1 MEHTGCQPQIN
12 GQCFQDKTITDLPSI
27 SLVAAFQS
35 FFFFLVYSY
44 HLELLKLKFPKIQS
58 LNFFIF
64 MSTLSLLENSLISMA
79 SNHLSTEYTQVD
91 IFTMIL
97 CLRLSRVY
105 TNPYLTTSLG
115 SKVIMLNLTCPKF
128 SSWTPTFP
136 QTEST

>member
-1 MEHTGCQPQIN
+1 MSTSNQWSVLPGQNNNWPSFNISGC
-12 GQCFQDKTITDLPSI
+12 CI
-27 SLVAAFQS
+27 SV

>member
-1 MEHTGCQPQIN
+1 MSTSNQWSVLPGQNNNWPSFNISGC
-12 GQCFQDKTITDLPSI
+12 CI
-27 SLVAAFQS
+27 SVF

-105 TNPYLTTSLG
+105 TNSYLTTSLG
-115 SKVIMLNLTCPKF
+115 SRVIMLNLTCPKF

-136 QTEST
+136 QTDST